1 MGSKT
6 TLLHTIKVNRQM
18 RKQIEFSN
26 KCTHPALLDD
36 WDSLTRDEQSN
47 LLFKWKI
54 LIKRN

>member
-1 MGSKT
+1 
-6 TLLHTIKVNRQM
+6 M

-26 KCTHPALLDD
+26 KYTHPALLDD

-47 LLFKWKI
+47 LLYKWKI

>member
-1 MGSKT
+1 
-6 TLLHTIKVNRQM
+6 M